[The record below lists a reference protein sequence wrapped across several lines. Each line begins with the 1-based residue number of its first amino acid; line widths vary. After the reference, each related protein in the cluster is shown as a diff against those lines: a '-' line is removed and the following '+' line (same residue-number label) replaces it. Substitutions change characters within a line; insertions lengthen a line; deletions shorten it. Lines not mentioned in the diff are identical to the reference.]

1 MRMMQQCRPSF
12 VEEVFGGD
20 VGALLVHFAKDASV
34 RPEDLEVLRAIL
46 NQTSEKNSDEMAN
59 GGDR

>member
-34 RPEDLEVLRAIL
+34 RPEDQEVLRAIL
-46 NQTSEKNSDEMAN
+46 N
-59 GGDR
+59 